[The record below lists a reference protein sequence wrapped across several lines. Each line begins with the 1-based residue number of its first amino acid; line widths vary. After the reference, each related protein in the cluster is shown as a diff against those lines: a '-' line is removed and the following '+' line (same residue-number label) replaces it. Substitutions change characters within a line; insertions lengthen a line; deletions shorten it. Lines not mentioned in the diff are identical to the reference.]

1 MKKLQKII
9 VALGIIISLCAGCGG
24 NTTTNQESSEQ
35 AEITL
40 AYQSGVSYAPLIV
53 MKEFG
58 LIEKHYNGDINV
70 NWVEMTSGSAINEGL
85 IAGSIDVGAMGVPVA
100 ITGVQAGSPYKLAFG
115 LAAQPFGILT
125 NSDRINS
132 LSDITAED
140 QIALPNINSIQ
151 HILLAMAAKA
161 ELGDAHALDGNLT
174 ALSNPDGY
182 TAIISGAV
190 ACHVALSP
198 YNFMERV
205 SGDAPIHEI
214 SVGEDVWPVG
224 DTIIAAVVGE
234 NLKSGR
240 PGVYDALMSAVEEA
254 MEYIAEDPENTAS
267 ILAKGYDASPEEI
280 LQWITDERSI
290 YSMELHGVM
299 DMANFMVEEGFL
311 AEGPNS
317 FGDLVY
323 ENVKG
328 D

>member
-1 MKKLQKII
+1 MRKLQKI
-9 VALGIIISLCAGCGG
+9 VAALSIMIFLCAGCGDTA
-24 NTTTNQESSEQ
+24 NTNQESSKQ
-35 AEITL
+35 TEITI

-58 LIEKHYNGDINV
+58 YIEKYYNGDIKV
-70 NWVEMTSGSAINEGL
+70 NWIEMTSGAAINEGL
-85 IAGSIDVGAMGVPVA
+85 IAGSIDVGSMGLPVA
-100 ITGVQAGSPYKLAFG
+100 ITGVQAGSPYKIAFG

-132 LSDITAED
+132 LNDITSED
-140 QIALPNINSIQ
+140 QIALPNINSVQ

-205 SGDAPIHEI
+205 YEGTPIHEI
-214 SVGEDVWPVG
+214 SVSEDVWPVG
-224 DTIIAAVVGE
+224 NTIIVAVVGE
-234 NLKSGR
+234 NLKSNR
-240 PGVYDALMSAVEEA
+240 PEVYDALMSAVEEA
-254 MEYIAEDPENTAS
+254 MKYIAENPEDTAS
-267 ILAKGYDASPEEI
+267 ILAKGYDATPEEI
-280 LQWITDERSI
+280 LLWITDERSV
-290 YSMELHGVM
+290 YSMELHGAM
-299 DMANFMVEEGFL
+299 NMANFMVEEGFL
-311 AEGPNS
+311 AEGPDS
-317 FGDLVY
+317 FDDLVY